1 MNTKT
6 MNNKPRLEYRPLASL
21 TPYANNP
28 RKNNKAVDALVES
41 IKTFGFRVPI
51 VIDRDG
57 VIVAGH
63 TRYKAAKR
71 LKKKLVPCI
80 IADELTPEQ
89 IKAFRLIDNRTGE
102 LATWIDD
109 KLQEE
114 ILKIDGIDM
123 SFFGFFIDTGAED
136 DEETEADYTTES
148 DFKYESEYGVIV
160 ILDGP
165 EEQDTVLRQLESE
178 GYDVKAV
185 TV

>member
-1 MNTKT
+1 MNR
-6 MNNKPRLEYRPLASL
+6 PHIEYRPLNSL
-21 TPYANNP
+21 TPYENNP
-28 RKNNKAVDALVES
+28 RKNADAVDAVAES
-41 IKTFGFRVPI
+41 IKAFGFRVPL

-71 LKKKLVPCI
+71 LRIKLVPCI
-80 IADELTPEQ
+80 IADDLTPEQ

-102 LATWIDD
+102 LAAWIDD

-114 ILKIDGIDM
+114 LIEIEGIDM
-123 SFFGFFIDTGAED
+123 SAFGFFSVDIDAPD
-136 DEETEADYTTES
+136 DEETEADYATES
-148 DFKYESEYGVIV
+148 DFRYESEYGVIV

-165 EEQDTVLRQLESE
+165 EEQDKVLHQLEAE

>member
-1 MNTKT
+1 MKR
-6 MNNKPRLEYRPLASL
+6 PHLEYRPLKSL
-21 TPYANNP
+21 IPYENNP
-28 RKNNKAVDALVES
+28 RKNANAVDAVAES
-41 IKTFGFRVPI
+41 INTFGFRVPL

-71 LKKKLVPCI
+71 LRIKLVPCI
-80 IADELTPEQ
+80 IADDLTPEQ

-102 LATWIDD
+102 LANWIDD
-109 KLQEE
+109 LLQEE
-114 ILKIDGIDM
+114 LLQIDGIDM
-123 SFFGFFIDTGAED
+123 GSFGFFSVDTDATD
-136 DEETEADYTTES
+136 DEETEADYATES
-148 DFKYESEYGVIV
+148 DFKYQSEYGVIV

-165 EEQDTVLRQLESE
+165 EEQDEVLHQQEAE